1 MAEASYLVVLAL
13 LEQDGKRGMP
23 LQGQSLHQ
31 PLPIDGDPGE
41 IGRLQALE
49 LLVRVWQRSDAGS
62 LRRAAGSKSLLL
74 LTLPIETLAEQLPA
88 LKAKWIRHGDTQA
101 LLSELTKLAEA
112 IWTLSLEKREP
123 LQFQRLN

>member
-1 MAEASYLVVLAL
+1 MAEAPYLVVLAL
-13 LEQDGKRGMP
+13 LEQDGKRAMP

-31 PLPIDGDPGE
+31 PLATDGDPGE

-49 LLVRVWQRSDAGS
+49 LLVRVWQRSDTGS
-62 LRRAAGSKSLLL
+62 LKRAAGSQSLLL
-74 LTLPIETLAEQLPA
+74 LTLPIETLPEQLPA

-101 LLSELTKLAEA
+101 LLSELAKLAEA